1 MLNFV
6 IKRLFL
12 AIPSI
17 LLLII
22 VSFLLMH
29 SAPGGPFTSERAVP
43 PEILANLEA
52 KYGLDKSLP
61 EQMFVYIKNVV
72 LHFDFGPSFSYK
84 DRTVNEVLAQG
95 FPI

>member
-61 EQMFVYIKNVV
+61 EQMFVYIGK
-72 LHFDFGPSFSYK
+72 PCARTSF
-84 DRTVNEVLAQG
+84 TVRSL
-95 FPI
+95 